1 MMNREAVEEYRDAYS
16 AWMTQLERLHR
27 VLLEGE
33 QLSPSAMKGL
43 LNHEARAKE
52 RYERARRRLLG
63 LTDDVSHGEGDNPF
77 R

>member
-1 MMNREAVEEYRDAYS
+1 MENDAAQEYRQAF
-16 AWMTQLERLHR
+16 AEWMAQLERLHR

-33 QLSPSAMKGL
+33 RLPPAQMKGL

-63 LTDDVSHGEGDNPF
+63 LRDDGPDSGGGSPF